1 MPIPLDSGKEL
12 AEIRKESL
20 DVYNR
25 IHSIADD
32 SLFVERV
39 VENYSEFPVIR
50 TVRRCPV
57 S

>member
-1 MPIPLDSGKEL
+1 MPILLDGGKKL

-20 DVYNR
+20 DIYNR
-25 IHSIADD
+25 IHSIAED
-32 SLFVERV
+32 SLFVARV

-50 TVRRCPV
+50 TARHCPV